1 MIQKVLSHYHL
12 PALTCAGLIVFMVVF
27 SAALA
32 WVFRKGSSDVY
43 AGLERIP
50 LDDGGN

>member
-12 PALTCAGLIVFMVVF
+12 PELTCAGLILFMLVFA
-27 SAALA
+27 AALA

-43 AGLERIP
+43 AELEQIP
-50 LDDGGN
+50 LDDEGN